1 MNAFCHIQKRRGGVE
16 EKFRGVLKVRDKI
29 SEMRLAAGPAAT
41 ARLSSLVMTFQ
52 EPEVFLS
59 LTSTT

>member
-1 MNAFCHIQKRRGGVE
+1 MNAFCDTQERRDGVE
-16 EKFRGVLKVRDKI
+16 ENFKGILRVRDKI

-52 EPEVFLS
+52 EPEVCS
-59 LTSTT
+59 